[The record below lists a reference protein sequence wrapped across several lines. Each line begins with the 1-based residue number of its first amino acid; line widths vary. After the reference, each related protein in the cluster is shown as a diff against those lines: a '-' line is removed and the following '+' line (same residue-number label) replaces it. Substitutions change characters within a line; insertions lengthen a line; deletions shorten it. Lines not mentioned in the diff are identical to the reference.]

1 MAKKGKIVVC
11 DDEELIRWSLTE
23 HLRSEGYE
31 VFEAENGVACLEV
44 VARVHPSL
52 LLLDL
57 RMPELDGL
65 ALLRTLRAH
74 RIMIP
79 FGFVTAQ
86 GSPEMREK
94 ARLAGANFLI
104 SKPFTAET
112 FAEVL
117 GPMIKAA

>member
-1 MAKKGKIVVC
+1 MNILIV
-11 DDEELIRWSLTE
+11 DDSRTMRMMVRRT
-23 HLRSEGYE
+23 LRQAGLN
-31 VFEAENGVACLEV
+31 VDNAVEAENGKDA
-44 VARVHPSL
+44 
-52 LLLDL
+52 LDKL
-57 RMPELDGL
+57 RDFKPDLILSDWNMPELDGL